1 MKNKRMKTHK
11 LAKAKLLK
19 AIPGHRRGQVITRR
33 AEHIEK
39 LISMGIAESIEVKQ
53 EKTPIET
60 KEEKFAP
67 SETKDFTD
75 ISLSK
80 LAGKVKELSD
90 DDLLNIVKTDYR
102 KGAVALAQEELKKR

>member
-1 MKNKRMKTHK
+1 MKTHK

-19 AIPGHRRGQVITRR
+19 AIPGHRVGHVITRR
-33 AEHIEK
+33 AEHIDK
-39 LISMGIAESIEVKQ
+39 LIQMGIAEPLEVKQ

-90 DDLLNIVKTDYR
+90 DDLLDIVKADYR
-102 KGAVALAQEELKKR
+102 KGAVALAQEELSRRG